1 MAPSAIE
8 KRKQCTKP
16 FLDSSF
22 ITDGLSRP
30 YICAVHSKNTP
41 TMAQLSKDD
50 FTHKYLSFHRATIH
64 LLDDVVVCSENPKY
78 YVGHI
83 FPVIPFHEFI
93 CFEAFNCAIVNWFM
107 KE

>member
-1 MAPSAIE
+1 MLLKNVNNAQSHFSTRRSLRMVYHGHIFVPS
-8 KRKQCTKP
+8 T
-16 FLDSSF
+16 
-22 ITDGLSRP
+22 T
-30 YICAVHSKNTP
+30 
-41 TMAQLSKDD
+41 AQLSKDD
-50 FTHKYLSFHRATIH
+50 FTHKYLSFRPATIH
-64 LLDDVVVCSENPKY
+64 LLDDVAVCSENPKY